1 MKCPECQRNHPASQ
15 GMRCSKCR
23 YEFVF
28 NPKHTPSVGLTD
40 GKFLLAIRRASQNGT
55 TFFTANQLYAAY
67 AKIVAKSRTELIG
80 GVIVLCVV
88 GMLAFGFSWKIFL
101 AAMVGAIGIVLVIL
115 FGKPKPM
122 MPHHFNSCITAWK
135 NSGKSI
141 GNLIEVPTLG
151 KRPAQAPE
159 DDIFDYGVERVLI
172 VQRDLLVDLFVN
184 NNQHA
189 EQRMLVIAESSYPDY
204 VVPQLQQVM
213 ASRPDLP
220 IYLLHDA
227 DTKGTQMRDRIAK
240 LDWLPLRDHP
250 VIDLGYF
257 PDDYKQLKR
266 AEPMRRG
273 YRTDAMPADAMML
286 GAMAMGLAACFANQC
301 PFGDEI
307 ARQASSTWGDG
318 SGGDSTVSF
327 G

>member
-1 MKCPECQRNHPASQ
+1 MKCPECQYNHPASQ
-15 GMRCSKCR
+15 GMRCSKCH

-28 NPKHTPSVGLTD
+28 NPKQTPSVGLTD
-40 GKFLLAIRRASQNGT
+40 GKFTLAIRRASENGT

-67 AKIVAKSRTELIG
+67 AKIVAKPQTGLVG
-80 GVIVLCVV
+80 GIVFVIVV
-88 GMLAFGFSWKIFL
+88 GALVYRFAWQFSL
-101 AAMVGAIGIVLVIL
+101 VAVAGAIGLTLVAL
-115 FGKPKPM
+115 FHKPKPM
-122 MPHHFNSCITAWK
+122 MPHHFDSCIKAWK
-135 NSGKSI
+135 NRGKSI
-141 GNLIEVPTLG
+141 ANLIEVPTLG
-151 KRPAQAPE
+151 KRPAQVPE
-159 DDIFDYGVERVLI
+159 NDIFDYGVERVLI
-172 VQRDLLVDLFVN
+172 VQRDLLVDLFVK

-189 EQRMLVIAESSYPDY
+189 EQRMLVIAESGYPDY
-204 VVPQLQQVM
+204 LVGQLQQVM

-227 DTKGTQMRDRIAK
+227 DAKGTPMRDRIAK
-240 LDWLPLRDHP
+240 LEWLELEDHP

-286 GAMAMGLAACFANQC
+286 GAITMGLGACFANQC
-301 PFGDEI
+301 PLNDEI
-307 ARQASSTWGDG
+307 ARHATGGDG
-318 SGGDSTVSF
+318 SGGDSTISF